1 MKKSL
6 RAWEISVKEVV
17 CPSCPQ
23 QDVHRSPSMK
33 HCRWAQKE
41 QVVNTLTTA
50 TYLQNN
56 KNRQVRSL
64 AQKASSLFQL
74 STTTRS
80 LKAIQIFGNFI
91 VGWVQEK
98 KTSLAGCKR
107 TQNAYKLL
115 LLLLLLAG
123 DCKFMQWLTSKKEAL
138 LKRQT
143 IIHECINSTT
153 TRVAIQRTNYTTAA
167 LMPLGYCTHNN
178 GMPFFAIV
186 EL

>member
-6 RAWEISVKEVV
+6 YAWEISVKEVV

-123 DCKFMQWLTSKKEAL
+123 DCKFMQWLTSKKRSSFE
-138 LKRQT
+138 K
-143 IIHECINSTT
+143 
-153 TRVAIQRTNYTTAA
+153 TNNYSR
-167 LMPLGYCTHNN
+167 MHQ
-178 GMPFFAIV
+178 
-186 EL
+186 

>member
-6 RAWEISVKEVV
+6 YAWEISVKEVV

-56 KNRQVRSL
+56 KNRQVRSP
-64 AQKASSLFQL
+64 AQKASSFFQL

-91 VGWVQEK
+91 VGWVQERK
-98 KTSLAGCKR
+98 KKHLWQDAKGLKTHLSYYYC
-107 TQNAYKLL
+107 Y
-115 LLLLLLAG
+115 
-123 DCKFMQWLTSKKEAL
+123 CCWLV
-138 LKRQT
+138 
-143 IIHECINSTT
+143 IVNSCS
-153 TRVAIQRTNYTTAA
+153 
-167 LMPLGYCTHNN
+167 G
-178 GMPFFAIV
+178 
-186 EL
+186 

>member
-1 MKKSL
+1 
-6 RAWEISVKEVV
+6 
-17 CPSCPQ
+17 
-23 QDVHRSPSMK
+23 MK

-98 KTSLAGCKR
+98 KKHLWQDARGLKTHISYYYC
-107 TQNAYKLL
+107 Y
-115 LLLLLLAG
+115 
-123 DCKFMQWLTSKKEAL
+123 CCWLVIVNSCSGWPLKKEAL

-153 TRVAIQRTNYTTAA
+153 TRVAIRRTNYTTAA

-178 GMPFFAIV
+178 RKPFLPLLNCEIN
-186 EL
+186 EGWG